1 MKVIPVKGGN
11 NVYTSN
17 VYLVLGA
24 WKCIEDINTLV
35 DVGNDPSIVEV
46 LWSIDTG
53 VGKNKVEQVVLT
65 HDHSDHTGILPL
77 IREAFN
83 PVVCAFSPFIEGV
96 DRVLRHGDTI
106 RIGSGVFEV
115 IHTPGHS
122 SDSICL
128 FNREHG
134 VLFTG
139 DSPLIVRSAGGGFEE
154 GFLRA
159 MKSICREDVKTVYFG
174 HGDPLAEH
182 ANEMLTHSLKNIRA
196 GLRRDGV
203 CGASGCSL

>member
-24 WKCIEDINTLV
+24 WKRIEDINTLV

-134 VLFTG
+134 VLFAG
-139 DSPLIVRSAGGGFEE
+139 DSPLIVQTAGGGFEE

-159 MKSICREDVKTVYFG
+159 LESIGKRDVKTVYFG